1 MRPKNDT
8 ARKSSFLHNDSARV
22 PFAVIG
28 IFLVILSTI
37 VSLNLTRMDIKM
49 AKTMSSGLEISAPD
63 KALSYAQADL
73 ARALNYAGMEALKK
87 LGETPVIKPDNT
99 SKYHN
104 GTGGDP
110 YKYNANWARAM
121 TLHTFDIYME
131 TNYNND
137 TFVYGGYSVNVDP
150 PGSWDT
156 ITFTPIKMKLN
167 RTIRPPLMEP
177 GNNNGYETYWKI
189 SMPVRIHLND
199 LDMKT
204 ELLSQNIT
212 IETLITS
219 RYPLLRDLTDE
230 FSERVNGTN
239 AVMIETTAFAMAYTW
254 GRGYMQYGK
263 GTPLNIVNNSHI
275 ALILNGALLLDQG
288 YVFNSVDPISL
299 LEYANQTAVTLS
311 GTKKAYEDIVL
322 DNNSLKVD
330 PKEDAFNST
339 DDQDKAKEESE
350 KGKYDFNITL
360 ITDYLNN
367 GSKSGGSIVNKEIL
381 TVIPQ
386 VYGTKLATGVARQI
400 SENEGSHGG
409 YEESYNIDAWGDP
422 DSMTK
427 TGIIAKDSYVP
438 GNLYGET
445 WELTWTRNH
454 EWRHTYYVT
463 ESCGIDCIR
472 TVPRYNYMTAVDS
485 RVDIVAITLK
495 ALENSNTDIYFNFSN
510 LYYVSKNDLY
520 GTYDPKEVTYR
531 FTYADPNLE
540 PAYVDYRPIFDA
552 NKDVNLKNM
561 GLNGDTDLKSYTVD
575 APVWVADESQF
586 AVDDIT
592 RYMIQDIQLDP
603 DINYENY
610 PVPSDLLNAARDD
623 LIKKIDDN
631 KTRYANKSN
640 YYSGKYFSASGKAIS
655 LVREWYVDQVMYQ
668 VRDKFTRGSDEI
680 NKTIKI
686 KFSDPDKVKDA
697 NRNASKFLWQGM
709 KLPFGVPM
717 RAYHVDEKGNIYPP
731 EALAAWNESVTLL
744 VDQEPNYLDP
754 EMPYGEEKLFT
765 LKLRNNNLLGPT
777 GVHILPTLEPWLAT
791 FNMWSIDVEGEF
803 VKFEVQDMDNE
814 VHPDP
819 IFGHEVQVYV
829 RERSTIKDS
838 VTNSIIGENSRIKF
852 NFTTGTFIAVP
863 PGKIQGVGDKDWVII
878 EETAGYKVKK

>member
-1 MRPKNDT
+1 MRQKNDIVN
-8 ARKSSFLHNDSARV
+8 KSSFLLNDSARV

-49 AKTMSSGLEISAPD
+49 AKTMSSGTEISAPD
-63 KALSYAQADL
+63 QALSYAQADL
-73 ARALNYAGMEALKK
+73 ARALNYAAMDALKK
-87 LGETPVIKPDNT
+87 LGETPVIKPNIT
-99 SKYHN
+99 SEYYN

-110 YKYNANWARAM
+110 SKFNANRARAM
-121 TLHTFDIYME
+121 TLHTFDIYMA

-137 TFVYGGYSVNVDP
+137 AFVYGGYSVNVDP

-156 ITFTPIKMKLN
+156 ITFKPVKMKLN

-177 GNNNGYETYWKI
+177 GDNDGYETYWKI
-189 SMPVRIHLND
+189 SMPVRIHIND

-212 IETLITS
+212 VETLITS

-230 FSERVNGTN
+230 FSERVNSTN
-239 AVMIETTAFAMAYTW
+239 AVMTETTAFAMAYTW

-263 GTPLNIVNNSHI
+263 GTPLNIVNNSHM
-275 ALILNGALLLDQG
+275 ALITNGALLLDQG
-288 YVFNSVDPISL
+288 FVFNSVDPMSL
-299 LEYANQTAVTLS
+299 VEYANQTALTLS
-311 GTKKAYEDIVL
+311 GKKKAYEDIAL

-330 PKEDAFNST
+330 PKEDAYNST
-339 DDQDKAKEESE
+339 DDPDKAKEESG

-360 ITDYLNN
+360 FTNYLNN
-367 GSKSGGSIVNKEIL
+367 GSKPGGSIVNNEIK
-381 TVIPQ
+381 TVIQQ
-386 VYGTKLATGVARQI
+386 VYSTKFSTGVARQTSQI
-400 SENEGSHGG
+400 QGSHGG
-409 YEESYNIDAWGDP
+409 YEESYSIDAWGDP

-427 TGIIAKDSYVP
+427 TGIIPIDSYVP

-445 WELTWTRNH
+445 WELAWTRNH

-463 ESCGIDCIR
+463 VSCGKDCTK
-472 TVPRYNYMTAVDS
+472 TVPNYQYMTAIDS
-485 RVDIVAITLK
+485 RVDNVAITLK
-495 ALENSNTDIYFNFSN
+495 ALENSNTDIYFDFSTN
-510 LYYVSKNDLY
+510 YFSSKNNLF

-531 FTYADPNLE
+531 FTYTDSNLE
-540 PAYVDYRPIFDA
+540 PAYLDYRSIFDA
-552 NKDVNLKNM
+552 NKDANLKNM
-561 GLNGDTDLKSYTVD
+561 DLNGDTDIKSYTVD
-575 APVWVADESQF
+575 APAWVAEESQF

-592 RYMIQDIQLDP
+592 GNMIQDIHLDP

-623 LIKKIDDN
+623 LIKKIETN
-631 KTRYANKSN
+631 ETQYANKSN
-640 YYSGKYFSASGKAIS
+640 YYLGKYYSASGKSIS

-668 VRDKFTRGSDEI
+668 VLDKFTRGSDEI
-680 NKTIKI
+680 NKMIQKN
-686 KFSDPDKVKDA
+686 FSDPDKIKDT
-697 NRNASKFLWQGM
+697 NGNASQFLKQEL

-717 RAYHVDEKGNIYPP
+717 RAFHVDEDGNIYPS

-754 EMPYGEEKLFT
+754 EMPYGKEKLFT
-765 LKLRNNNLLGPT
+765 LKLRNTNLLGGT
-777 GVHILPTLEPWLAT
+777 GVHILPSLEPWIAT

-803 VKFEVQDMDNE
+803 VRFEVQDIDNE

-829 RERSTIKDS
+829 REDKLIYDS
-838 VTNSIIGENSRIKF
+838 VTGSYIGYNTPIKF

-863 PGKIQGVGDKDWVII
+863 PGKIEGIGDKDGIII
-878 EETAGYKVKK
+878 EESSGFKVK

>member
-1 MRPKNDT
+1 
-8 ARKSSFLHNDSARV
+8 
-22 PFAVIG
+22 
-28 IFLVILSTI
+28 
-37 VSLNLTRMDIKM
+37 
-49 AKTMSSGLEISAPD
+49 
-63 KALSYAQADL
+63 
-73 ARALNYAGMEALKK
+73 
-87 LGETPVIKPDNT
+87 
-99 SKYHN
+99 
-104 GTGGDP
+104 
-110 YKYNANWARAM
+110 M
-121 TLHTFDIYME
+121 TLNTFDIYME

-137 TFVYGGYSVNVDP
+137 AFVYGGYSVNVDP
-150 PGSWDT
+150 PGYWDT

-189 SMPVRIHLND
+189 SMPVCIHLND

-204 ELLSQNIT
+204 ELLSRNIT
-212 IETLITS
+212 VETLITS

-239 AVMIETTAFAMAYTW
+239 AVMTETTAFAMAYTW

-288 YVFNSVDPISL
+288 YVFNSVDPMSL
-299 LEYANQTAVTLS
+299 VEYANQTALTLS
-311 GTKKAYEDIVL
+311 GKKKAYENITL

-330 PKEDAFNST
+330 PKEDAYNST
-339 DDQDKAKEESE
+339 DDPDKAKEESE

-360 ITDYLNN
+360 ITDYLNT
-367 GSKSGGSIVNKEIL
+367 GSKPGGSIVNTEIK

-386 VYGTKLATGVARQI
+386 VYGTKLATGVARQTSQI
-400 SENEGSHGG
+400 EGSHGG

-445 WELTWTRNH
+445 WELRWTRNH
-454 EWRHTYYVT
+454 VWRHTYYVT
-463 ESCGIDCIR
+463 ESCGKDCTR

-485 RVDIVAITLK
+485 RMDKVAITLK
-495 ALENSNTDIYFNFSN
+495 AIENSYINIYFDFAANYFS
-510 LYYVSKNDLY
+510 SKNNLY
-520 GTYDPKEVTYR
+520 GTYDPKDVTYR
-531 FTYADPNLE
+531 FTYTDPNLN
-540 PAYVDYRPIFDA
+540 PAYLDYRSIFDA
-552 NKDVNLKNM
+552 NKDANLKNM

-575 APVWVADESQF
+575 APAWVADESQF

-592 RYMIQDIQLDP
+592 GDMIQDIHLDP

-610 PVPSDLLNAARDD
+610 PVPSDLLIAVRDD
-623 LIKKIDDN
+623 LIKKIKTN
-631 KTRYANKSN
+631 ETRYANKSN
-640 YYSGKYFSASGKAIS
+640 YNSGKYFSASGKAIS
-655 LVREWYVDQVMYQ
+655 VVREWYVDQVMYQ
-668 VRDKFTRGSDEI
+668 VWDKFTNGSDEI
-680 NKTIKI
+680 NRRIKVN
-686 KFSDPDKVKDA
+686 FSDPDKIKET
-697 NRNASKFLWQGM
+697 NGNASKFLKQGL

-717 RAYHVDEKGNIYPP
+717 RAFSVDEKGNIYPP
-731 EALAAWNESVTLL
+731 QMRQAWNESVTLL

-754 EMPYGEEKLFT
+754 EMPYGQEMLFT
-765 LKLRNNNLLGPT
+765 LKLRNNNLLGGT
-777 GVHILPTLEPWLAT
+777 GVHILPTLEPWIAT

-803 VKFEVQDMDNE
+803 VKFEVQDVDNE

-829 RERSTIKDS
+829 REEGRINDP
-838 VTNSIIGENSRIKF
+838 VTKLKIGENSPIKF
-852 NFTTGTFIAVP
+852 NFTTGTFIVVP
-863 PGKIQGVGDKDWVII
+863 PGKLEGVGDKDWVAI
-878 EETAGYKVKK
+878 EETTGFKVKK